1 MPLTS
6 HDVPIPQVSLQE
18 YETRF
23 ADRHLLHGAI
33 ETWASRRGGH
43 PALVEFNTGRR
54 LTYRQLHDQTTA
66 IAVELVDVGFRPG
79 DFLAT
84 SLPLLAE
91 HVLLEYA
98 CFKIGVIHAPLD
110 LRIKTPEILR
120 LLHLIQPRG
129 YVFGPTTSAVNAV
142 DIGRVVHAQGPPL
155 EFLIQFDPPP
165 ITIPG
170 AITAE
175 AFFSRAEKRAQAIA
189 THAAA
194 VPAWKRYQEIHRA
207 ITPSDG
213 AQVIFTTG
221 STGLPKPALLSH
233 RNITCQNL
241 CLTHG
246 FQFTEATRML
256 VNLPPSHVGCQ
267 GEELMSTL
275 FAGGTAV
282 LLHVF
287 DPEMSLRA
295 IQDLQINCFGQIPSM
310 FNMQWRLPNFP
321 EFDLSSLDK
330 VLFGGQ
336 QVTHQFLNRLT
347 QMCPRVGTGLGLTE
361 MAGFVTYT
369 GITENPNELI
379 DNVGWPMPVTPLSIR
394 EPMRPDGTAGDRLPD
409 GKTGEICFSGPQVF
423 IGYVNNDDAY
433 RHTVTRDSV
442 CYTGDLGSI
451 GPRGLIFKGRSK
463 LVIKPKGYQVH
474 PAEIENHFAALR
486 KDVAACGAVGAEHD
500 VFGEAVVLFLERHT
514 GSALH
519 NDDLLRHAKGI
530 ASYMRPLHYVILPEG
545 GLPLNRVNKTDYVRL
560 RDMAAE
566 EVIRLRELGEWD
578 RS

>member
-1 MPLTS
+1 MPTIPS
-6 HDVPIPQVSLQE
+6 YPPIAQVSLQD

-33 ETWASRRGGH
+33 EKWARQRGDH
-43 PALVEFNTGRR
+43 PAIVEYNTGRQ
-54 LTYRQLHDQTTA
+54 LTYQQLHDQTTA
-66 IAVELVDVGFRPG
+66 IAVELVDMGLRPG

-84 SLPLLAE
+84 SMPLLAE

-98 CFKIGVIHAPLD
+98 CFKVGVIHAPLD

-120 LLHLIQPRG
+120 LLHLIRPKG
-129 YVFGPTTSAVNAV
+129 YAFGPSTSGVDFV
-142 DIGRVVHAQGPPL
+142 DIGQVVQAHGPPI
-155 EFLIQFDPPP
+155 EFFIQFDPQPG
-165 ITIPG
+165 TIPG
-170 AITAE
+170 AIAAE
-175 AFFSRAEKRAQAIA
+175 TFFARAEKRVSSIA
-189 THAAA
+189 AEAAA
-194 VPAWKRYQEIHRA
+194 APAWKRYEEIHRA
-207 ITPSDG
+207 VSPTDG

-275 FAGGTAV
+275 FTGGTAV

-295 IQDLQINCFGQIPSM
+295 IQDLQLNCFGQIPSM

-321 EFDLSSLDK
+321 EFDLSSVDK

-336 QVTHQFLNRLT
+336 QVTRPFLNRLAE
-347 QMCPRVGTGLGLTE
+347 MCPRVGTGLGLTE

-369 GITENPNELI
+369 GITDNPDELI

-394 EPMRPDGTAGDRLPD
+394 EPMQPDGTAGDPLPD
-409 GKTGEICFSGPQVF
+409 GRTGEICFSGPQVF
-423 IGYVNNDDAY
+423 VGYVNNEDAY
-433 RHTVTRDSV
+433 RHTVTREGI

-474 PAEIENHFAALR
+474 PAEIENHFATLR
-486 KDVAACGAVGAEHD
+486 KDIAACGAVGAEHD
-500 VFGEAVVLFLERHT
+500 VFGEAVVLFLERHV
-514 GSALH
+514 GSAL
-519 NDDLLRHAKGI
+519 DSDALERHAKGI

-545 GLPLNRVNKTDYVRL
+545 ALPLNRVNKTDYVRL
-560 RDMAAE
+560 QAMAADE
-566 EVIRLRELGEWD
+566 IKRLREVGQWD
-578 RS
+578 RR